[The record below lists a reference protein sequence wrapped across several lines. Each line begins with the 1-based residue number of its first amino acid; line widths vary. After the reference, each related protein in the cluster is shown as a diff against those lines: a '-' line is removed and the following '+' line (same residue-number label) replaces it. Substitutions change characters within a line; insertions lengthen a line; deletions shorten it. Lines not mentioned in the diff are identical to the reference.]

1 MSKFHHLGICLQ
13 LLRQLLGLVFAFV
26 GHVVHNLLNVQSDL
40 VRIAIDFGRV
50 ETNMHPIVQK
60 KPDLEFSMWKVVPS
74 PYIKCIHSDKC

>member
-13 LLRQLLGLVFAFV
+13 LLRQLLGLQLI

-60 KPDLEFSMWKVVPS
+60 KPDLEFSM
-74 PYIKCIHSDKC
+74 